1 MLGPIKSFSENTVRL
16 IAILATLAL
25 TAAPLAAQAHVTVW
39 PRQSEQ
45 GAREKYA
52 VRMPNE
58 KKADTVRL
66 EGQFPAELKVSS
78 FQQTPGWKIEVKR
91 DTVGAIV
98 GAVWTGVLPPDQFAE
113 FGVTATNPKAPSL
126 TWKFIQTYADGLKV
140 EWTGEPGSASP
151 APKVELRPA
160 AAAP

>member
-1 MLGPIKSFSENTVRL
+1 MRPAAL
-16 IAILATLAL
+16 LASLAL
-25 TAAPLAAQAHVTVW
+25 TVAAPLAAQAHVTVW

-58 KKADTVRL
+58 KKADTIRL

-78 FQQTPGWKIEVKR
+78 FQQTPGWKIEVRR
-91 DTVGAIV
+91 DAAGAIV

-113 FGVTATNPKAPSL
+113 FGVSATNPKAGASL

-160 AAAP
+160 AAP

>member
-1 MLGPIKSFSENTVRL
+1 MRL
-16 IAILATLAL
+16 AVLLTTLAL
-25 TAAPLAAQAHVTVW
+25 AAAPLAAQAHVTVW
-39 PRQSEQ
+39 PRQSDQ

-58 KKADTVRL
+58 KKADTIRL
-66 EGQFPAELKVSS
+66 EGQFPSELKVSS

-91 DTVGAIV
+91 DAEGQII

-113 FGVTATNPKAPSL
+113 FGVSATNPKAGASL

-140 EWTGEPGSASP
+140 EWMGEPGSASP

-160 AAAP
+160 ASAP